1 MSLKN
6 STYNK
11 TLLIIGFTVVIITL
25 NLLINPAKSEA
36 ALHRNTL
43 DYIEETFPIDS
54 PEIDLRYPF
63 KDGTGGPG
71 KNNTGGLFLNNP
83 TNIDSKFEYDPET
96 GTYSYSEKIGDRYFK
111 YPTYMDFEEYLKYD
125 SKKSLQ
131 DYWKQKS
138 AADDI
143 NQTKGF
149 RPELTVKGEAFDRI
163 FGGNVIDIR
172 PQGSAEL
179 TFGINRSTRDN
190 PALPANQRSTT
201 LFDFGQQIQ
210 LNLVGNIGEKLKI
223 TTSFNT
229 EATFDFENQM
239 KIEYTGYED
248 EIIQKIEAGNVALPL
263 KGQLITGSQ
272 TLFGIKTELRFGK
285 LTVTSVL
292 SQEKGERKE
301 INVEGG
307 AQIKK
312 FEKEAS
318 DYEENKHYFLSQYF
332 RDNYER
338 SLATPPIINSRAVI
352 TKVEVW
358 VSNSNSGVEGLKNI
372 IGFMDLG
379 EGTQEN
385 IFNDAQVIDN
395 NPALNA
401 DFSHN
406 AANSLYQNIS
416 DSSNSAYGSA
426 VVGDI
431 REFTDASQALS
442 AQNFENG
449 TDFEK
454 YENARLLEPSR
465 YILNAELGYIS
476 LNSKLNTDDILAVS
490 FQYTLDG
497 QVYQV
502 GEFSTDGISG
512 TNGLYVKLLK
522 GTNINTAIP
531 TWDLMMKN
539 VYALGA
545 FNISPE
551 NFFLDIFYNNPATG
565 VKIPFIPEG
574 SVNGQ
579 PLVQVMNLDR
589 LNTINQSNPD
599 GVFDYVDGITINSNN
614 GRVYF
619 PVLEPFGS
627 HLRSK
632 FSNIQTANKYAFD
645 SLYVTVQTLAEQDA
659 SKNRFSIK
667 GQYASSSSSDIA
679 LNAMNVPEG
688 SVTVTAGGAALT
700 ENVDYTVDYNLG
712 RVKIIN
718 DGILQSGTPI
728 KISLESQSLF
738 NIQTKTLMGTR
749 LDYKFNDNF
758 NLGATALKLSERPL
772 TNKINIGDEPINN
785 TIVGFDL
792 TYSHDIPFLT
802 RLVDKLPIY
811 STKEKSTITIEGEFA
826 KLLPGNPGAIGKEG
840 TAYLDDFEG
849 SQSSIDVRTIS
860 QWKLASTPQ
869 GQPSLFPEGIFPLSD
884 SLTYGYN
891 RARLAWYNIDPLF
904 WRNDSRT
911 PSHIRDSAET
921 QSIHYS
927 REVLQT
933 EVFPFRSVANGTT
946 QNISTLD
953 LAFYP
958 EERGPYNFDPVL
970 GSSISSGMSPAG
982 DLISP
987 RSRWGGIMR
996 QIETTDFE
1004 SSNVEFIQFW
1014 VMDPF
1019 DAEDGDPAHSGGTLY
1034 FNLGDISED
1043 ILKDD
1048 RKAVENA
1055 LPLAPINYATGE
1067 NANLVDTTIW
1077 GRVPTIPALVTAFD
1091 NTPSTRPFQDIGLD
1105 GLSDDDEAFFFPDFT
1120 AYNDADGVSDPSGD
1134 NHHHYRGDDYDRDQ
1148 LSILARYKYH
1158 NGVDGNSNT
1167 PAQDPNPNYTSAA
1180 TTRPDI
1186 EDINVNN
1193 NLDFREN
1200 YFQYSVDLSPSAVNP
1215 ANVGNNFITNVLET
1229 TVRTVDGRTRPVT
1242 WYQFKIPIREPESV
1256 IGSIQDFK
1264 SIRFMRM
1271 FMKGF
1276 NKEVVLR
1283 FAQLELVRGEWRRFS
1298 GNLLSPG
1305 DFLGN
1310 DDNATTFDVSAVN
1323 VEENSSKTPV
1333 NYIIP
1338 PGIDRE
1344 INPNP
1349 SIGGNTQQLNEQSL
1363 ALNVCN
1369 LADGDARAAYKI
1381 MDIDLRRYKRIQMF
1395 LHAEQNDPTIPLADN
1410 DLSVFIR
1417 MGSDFT
1423 DNYYEYEVPLA
1434 VTEPGRYNTDNNTNN
1449 NARLDVWPESN
1460 NIDLQ
1465 FSKLTDLKVLR
1476 NSLLSDGN
1484 SGVQLIKDYEQAD
1497 GKNTLRV
1504 KGNPNFADVRV
1515 FMIGVR
1521 NARQTPLTEDD
1532 DGLEKCAEIWANE
1545 LRMSEFDNEGGWA
1558 SVARITTQVADLG
1571 NITIAGDYSTPGFG
1585 SVEQKLNER
1594 QQETRKSY
1602 DLSTSVELGKFIP
1615 EKIGISIPMYYNIS
1629 EGRVTP
1635 RYNPLDPDLELD
1647 ELLNNEILPQEARDS
1662 IGTRVQEVTRR
1673 KSITFTNVRKI
1684 RPKGQKKNHFYNIS
1698 NFSFNYGY
1706 SEIKFRDIDTEFN
1719 NQKTYRGGFGYSYGF
1734 KPKNIQPFKS
1744 IKKKAFTI
1752 IKDFNFYLTPKQ
1764 ITFQTDVDR
1773 MYSERR
1779 ARNNTGFS
1787 FPLETYYQKH
1797 FYWNRI
1803 YGLQYDITK
1812 ALKFNFNATNNAT
1825 IEEPLTYIDSDGN
1838 TVDSRGRVDSDFQE
1852 EYTIWKDTVWEN
1864 IRNFGTNTHYH
1875 HSFNFNYALPINK
1888 IPGFSFVNLTTQY
1901 SGDYDWQRAPIG
1913 ADSLGNTIQNS
1924 NTISTNLQL
1933 NMTKLHNE
1941 IGFLK
1946 KVTKRSRER
1955 QRMRTLKATQ
1965 PNPRKTKAENAK
1977 KRGWKA
1983 GEAPADIKFEV
1994 RKFKDSDTSRVE
2006 LWRKVLPFKPMDVFW
2021 LGTMS
2026 LKNVAGT
2033 YSRNRGTLL
2042 PGYNQETRLL
2052 GQNPNFDAPGFN
2064 FISGIQEDD
2073 FVFKAANNEW
2083 LINNDSTGLVYNY
2096 ATTASDNY
2104 NIRAT
2109 IRPIK
2114 TLRIQLTASRSYS
2127 ENLAQQFFAID
2138 DSFVDTLGN
2147 NSDEGVGAID
2157 INNDGQNDYYLVK
2170 PVNTGNFS
2178 MSFLSFNTAFFG
2190 DDPIDRSSKV
2200 FDNFLKEREAISQRL
2215 GTENAN
2221 SVGTSDS
2228 LFADGYGGTSQEVL
2242 IPAFIAAY
2250 SGKSGEKVSLKNFKN
2265 FIPLPNWRVTYDGL
2279 SKIAIINRLFKKFTL
2294 THSYKSTLNYAS
2306 FTTNLL
2312 HEKDNSGDAFIRD
2325 LDNNFISD
2333 LSIATVSLTEQFS
2346 PLLGV
2351 DMTLNNNMLLRVEL
2365 KRNRNA
2371 ALSLSNNQIT
2381 EIKGSEWSVGTG
2393 YKFRQV
2399 RLPISKAPAD
2409 IDTRIDVGIRDNNT
2423 VVRRIVENV
2432 NQLTSGQRI
2441 LSIKLTADYRVS
2453 SSLNLRAFYDY
2464 VSTNPFVSNTF
2475 PTTNANFGISVRF
2488 TFTQ

>member
-11 TLLIIGFTVVIITL
+11 TLLIFGFVAIIVAV
-25 NLLINPAKSEA
+25 NLLVNPAKTEA
-36 ALHRNTL
+36 ALHSNNL
-43 DYIEETFPIDS
+43 TFESEVLPPDS
-54 PEIDLRYPF
+54 DEVDLRYPF
-63 KDGTGGPG
+63 RTGGGAPG
-71 KNNTGGLFLNNP
+71 SKRSGMFLKNP
-83 TNIDSKFEYDPET
+83 SNIDSKFEYDPET
-96 GTYSYSEKIGDRYFK
+96 GTYSYSEKIGDNYVT
-111 YPTYMDFEEYLKYD
+111 YPQQMGFEEYLDYD

-138 AADDI
+138 EAEDL

-149 RPELTVKGEAFDRI
+149 RPKLTVKGEAFDRI

-201 LFDFGQQIQ
+201 VFDFGQQIQ

-248 EIIQKIEAGNVALPL
+248 EIIQKIEAGNVSLPL

-272 TLFGIKTELRFGK
+272 TLFGIKTELKFGRM
-285 LTVTSVL
+285 TVTSVL
-292 SQEKGERKE
+292 SQEKGEKKE

-318 DYEENKHYFLSQYF
+318 DYEENKHYFLSHYF

-338 SLATPPIINSRAVI
+338 SLSTPPILNSRAIV

-358 VSNSNSGVEGLKNI
+358 VSNSNNGVNNLKNI

-379 EGTQEN
+379 EGTQSSIYN
-385 IFNDAQVIDN
+385 NAQVTDVNTAPNANFPDN
-395 NPALNA
+395 NANNLYFNIA
-401 DFSHN
+401 DSAGSSYNVGQIRNFQS
-406 AANSLYQNIS
+406 APQELANQGL
-416 DSSNSAYGSA
+416 
-426 VVGDI
+426 V
-431 REFTDASQALS
+431 
-442 AQNFENG
+442 NG

-454 YENARLLEPSR
+454 YEQAKLLDPNK

-476 LNSKLNTDDILAVS
+476 LNSKLNSDDILAVA
-490 FQYTLDG
+490 FQYRLDG

-502 GEFSTDGISG
+502 GEFSTDGVTG
-512 TNGLYVKLLK
+512 TDALYVKLLK
-522 GTNINTAIP
+522 GTNINTQLP

-545 FNISPE
+545 FNVSPD
-551 NFFLDIFYNNPATG
+551 NFYLDIFYNNPASG

-574 SVNGQ
+574 EVNGK
-579 PLVQVMNLDR
+579 PLVSVMNLDR
-589 LNTINQSNPD
+589 LNANNQASPD
-599 GVFDYVDGITINSNN
+599 GVFDYINGVTINSNN

-627 HLRSK
+627 HLRSQ
-632 FSNIQTANKYAFD
+632 FSNQQTANKYAFD
-645 SLYVTVQTLAEQDA
+645 SLYVTPQTLAEQDV

-679 LNAMNVPEG
+679 LNAMNIPAG
-688 SVTVTAGGAALT
+688 SVSVTAGGAALT

-718 DGILQSGTPI
+718 EGILQSGTPI

-749 LDYKFNDNF
+749 LDYKFNENF

-792 TYSHDIPFLT
+792 TYSHEVPFLT

-826 KLLPGNPGAIGKEG
+826 KLLPGNPGAIGKDG

-849 SQSSIDVRTIS
+849 SQSTIDMRTIS

-869 GQPSLFPEGIFPLSD
+869 GQPTLFPEATFPFD
-884 SLTYGYN
+884 TSLAYGYN

-911 PSHIRDSAET
+911 PQHIEDDPEL
-921 QSIHYS
+921 QSNHYS

-933 EVFPFRSVANGTT
+933 EVFPFKSVANGTT

-958 EERGPYNFDPVL
+958 EERGQYNFDPVG
-970 GSSISSGMSPAG
+970 GSSISAGMNTSGVLANPST
-982 DLISP
+982 
-987 RSRWGGIMR
+987 RWAGIMR

-1004 SSNVEFIQFW
+1004 SSNVEFIMFW

-1019 DAEDGDPAHSGGTLY
+1019 NDEDGDVNHPGGKLY

-1048 RKAVENA
+1048 RKSVENA
-1055 LPLAPINYATGE
+1055 MPITAIDYAAGLNVT
-1067 NANLVDTTIW
+1067 LVDTTVW
-1077 GRVPTIPALVTAFD
+1077 GRVPNVSALVNAFD

-1105 GLSDDDEAFFFPDFT
+1105 GLNDDDEAAFFPSYSSFT
-1120 AYNDADGVSDPSGD
+1120 DITGASDPSGD
-1134 NHHHYRGDDYDRDQ
+1134 NHHHFRGDDYDNLQ
-1148 LSILARYKYH
+1148 LSILERYKYH

-1167 PAQDPNPNYTSAA
+1167 SEQDPNPDYSSAA
-1180 TTRPDI
+1180 TTRPDV
-1186 EDINVNN
+1186 EDINTNN

-1200 YFQYSVDLSPSAVNP
+1200 YYQYSIDVSPTAINP
-1215 ANVGNNFITNVLET
+1215 SNVGNNYINNVLET
-1229 TVRTVDGRTRPVT
+1229 TVRTPDGRSRQVN

-1256 IGSIQDFK
+1256 VGSIQDFK

-1276 NKEVVLR
+1276 SKEVVLR
-1283 FAQLELVRGEWRRFS
+1283 FAKLDLVRGEWRRFS
-1298 GNLLSPG
+1298 GSLLGPG
-1305 DFLGN
+1305 DILGN
-1310 DDNATTFDVSAVN
+1310 DDDATTFDVSAVN

-1349 SIGGNTQQLNEQSL
+1349 STGGQTQQLNEQSL

-1369 LADGDARAAYKI
+1369 LADGDAKAAYKI
-1381 MDIDLRRYKRIQMF
+1381 MNIDLRRYKRLKMF
-1395 LHAEQNDPTIPLADN
+1395 LHAEEKDPTNPLNDN

-1434 VTEPGRYNTDNNTNN
+1434 VTEPGTYNTNN
-1449 NARLDVWPESN
+1449 NSNTSDRLLVWPESN

-1476 NSLLSDGN
+1476 NSLLPDGN
-1484 SGVQLIKDYEQAD
+1484 NGVQLIKDYEQKE

-1504 KGNPNFADVRV
+1504 KGNPNLADVRV

-1521 NARQTPLTEDD
+1521 NTRQTPQTTDD
-1532 DGLEKCAEIWANE
+1532 DGLDKCAEIWVNE

-1558 SVARITTQVADLG
+1558 SVARITTQIADLG

-1594 QQETRKSY
+1594 QQETKKSY
-1602 DLSTSVELGKFIP
+1602 DLSTSIELGKFIP
-1615 EKIGISIPMYYNIS
+1615 EKIGISIPMYYNVS

-1647 ELLNNEILPQEARDS
+1647 ELLNNDILSQEARDS
-1662 IGTRVQEVTRR
+1662 IGVRTQEVTKRR
-1673 KSITFTNVRKI
+1673 SITFTNVRKLK
-1684 RPKGQKKNHFYNIS
+1684 PKGQKKSRFYNIS

-1706 SEIKFRDIDTEFN
+1706 SEVKFRDINTEFD

-1734 KPKNIQPFKS
+1734 KPKNIKPFKS
-1744 IKKKAFTI
+1744 IKKKAFTL
-1752 IKDFNFYLTPKQ
+1752 IKDFNFYLLPKQ
-1764 ITFQTDVDR
+1764 ISFQTDVDR

-1779 ARNNTGFS
+1779 ARNNTGFD
-1787 FPLETYYQKH
+1787 FALDTYYQKH

-1803 YGLQYDITK
+1803 YGLKYDITK
-1812 ALKFNFNATNNAT
+1812 ALKFDFNATNNAT
-1825 IEEPLTYIDSDGN
+1825 IEEPLTFNG
-1838 TVDSRGRVDSDFQE
+1838 VDTRGRVSQDFQE
-1852 EYTIWKDTVWEN
+1852 EYDSWRDTVWQN

-1875 HSFNFNYALPINK
+1875 HSFNLNYTVPINK
-1888 IPGFSFVNLTTQY
+1888 IPGFKFVTLTTQY
-1901 SGDYDWQRAPIG
+1901 GGDYDWQRAAIG
-1913 ADSLGNTIQNS
+1913 ADSLGHTIQNS
-1924 NTISTNLQL
+1924 NNISARLQL
-1933 NMTKLHNE
+1933 NMTRLHNE

-1946 KVTKRSRER
+1946 KVNKRARER
-1955 QRMRTLKATQ
+1955 QRMRTLKAT
-1965 PNPRKTKAENAK
+1965 PPIASKTKAENAK
-1977 KRGWKA
+1977 RRGWKE
-1983 GEAPADIKFEV
+1983 GDAPANIKFETK
-1994 RKFKDSDTSRVE
+1994 KFKDSDTTKVE
-2006 LWRKVLPFKPMDVFW
+2006 LWRKILPFKPMDVFW

-2033 YSRNRGTLL
+2033 YSRNRGTIL
-2042 PGYNQETRLL
+2042 PGYNQETSVL
-2052 GQNPNFDAPGFN
+2052 GQNPGFQAPGFN
-2064 FISGIQEDD
+2064 FISGLQEDD
-2073 FVFKAANNEW
+2073 FAFKAATNNW
-2083 LINNDSTGLVYNY
+2083 LVNNDSTGLIYNY
-2096 ATTASDNY
+2096 ATTFSENY
-2104 NIRAT
+2104 NVRAT

-2114 TLRIQLTASRSYS
+2114 TLRIQLTATRTYS
-2127 ENLAQQFFAID
+2127 ENTAQQFFAID
-2138 DSFVDTLGN
+2138 ETFVDTSANAGSVVEVRN
-2147 NSDEGVGAID
+2147 DVTNEID
-2157 INNDGQNDYYLVK
+2157 RYYLVR
-2170 PVNTGNFS
+2170 PINTGNFS
-2178 MSFLSFNTAFFG
+2178 MSFLTFNTAFWG
-2190 DDPIDRSSKV
+2190 DDPETKSSKV
-2200 FDNFLKEREAISQRL
+2200 FDNFLKERKAISNRL
-2215 GTENAN
+2215 GEQNAN
-2221 SVGTSDS
+2221 SIASDTTAGGFS
-2228 LFADGYGGTSQEVL
+2228 DGYGGTSQDVL
-2242 IPAFIAAY
+2242 IPAFLAAY

-2279 SKIAIINRLFKKFTL
+2279 SKLALINRYFKKFTL
-2294 THSYKSTLNYAS
+2294 SHGYKSTLNYGS
-2306 FTTNLL
+2306 FTSNLV
-2312 HEKDNSGDAFIRD
+2312 HEKDNNGDATTRD
-2325 LDNNFISD
+2325 LLNNFDPELTIS
-2333 LSIATVSLTEQFS
+2333 TVSMNEQFS

-2351 DMTLNNNMLLRVEL
+2351 DMTLNNNMLLRVEF

-2371 ALSLSNNQIT
+2371 SLSMSNNQIT
-2381 EIKGSEWSVGTG
+2381 EVKGKEWTVGTG

-2399 RLPISKAPAD
+2399 RLPIAKAAAD
-2409 IDTRIDVGIRDNNT
+2409 LDTRIDVGVRDNNT
-2423 VVRRIVENV
+2423 LVRRIVENV
-2432 NQLTSGQRI
+2432 TQLTSGQRA
-2441 LSIKLTADYRVS
+2441 LTIKLTADYRVS
-2453 SSLNLRAFYDY
+2453 SNLNLRAFYDY
-2464 VSTNPFVSNTF
+2464 ISTKPFVSNTF
-2475 PTTNANFGISVRF
+2475 PTTNTNVGISIRF
-2488 TFTQ
+2488 TFSQ

>member
-1 MSLKN
+1 LSLKN
-6 STYNK
+6 TTYNK
-11 TLLIIGFTVVIITL
+11 TFLIIGFTAVIIAV
-25 NLLINPAKSEA
+25 NLMVNPAKSQA
-36 ALHRNTL
+36 ALHHNTL
-43 DYIEETFPIDS
+43 DYDAEVLLIDS

-63 KDGTGGPG
+63 KDGIGGPG
-71 KNNTGGLFLNNP
+71 SNNTGGLFLKNP
-83 TNIDSKFEYDPET
+83 SNIDSKFEYDPEM

-111 YPTYMDFEEYLKYD
+111 YPTYMDFEEYLDYD

-138 AADDI
+138 TAEDI

-149 RPELTVKGEAFDRI
+149 RPKLIVKGEAFDRI
-163 FGGNVIDIR
+163 FGGNIIDIR

-201 LFDFGQQIQ
+201 VFDFGQQIQ
-210 LNLVGNIGEKLKI
+210 LNLVGHIGEKLKI

-248 EIIQKIEAGNVALPL
+248 EIIQKIEAGNVSLPL

-272 TLFGIKTELRFGK
+272 TLFGIKTELRFGR

-292 SQEKGERKE
+292 SQEKGEKKE

-332 RDNYER
+332 RDSYER
-338 SLATPPIINSRAVI
+338 SLSTPPLISSRAVI

-358 VSNSNSGVEGLKNI
+358 LSNSNSSTTNLKNI

-379 EGTQEN
+379 EGTQTN
-385 IFNDAQVIDN
+385 IYNDAQVIDN
-395 NPALNA
+395 NTAPNA
-401 DFSHN
+401 NFSDN
-406 AANSLYQNIS
+406 AANNLYFNIS
-416 DSSNSAYGSA
+416 DSTGASPYN
-426 VVGDI
+426 VNDI
-431 REFTDASQALS
+431 RGFVDASQELTN
-442 AQNFENG
+442 QGFVNG

-454 YENARLLEPSR
+454 YEQAKLLESSR
-465 YILNAELGYIS
+465 YILNAQLGYIS
-476 LNSKLNTDDILAVS
+476 LNSRLNSDDILAVA

-502 GEFSTDGISG
+502 GEFSTDGVSG
-512 TNGLYVKLLK
+512 TQGLLVKLLK
-522 GTNINTAIP
+522 GTSVNTNIP

-551 NFFLDIFYNNPATG
+551 NFYLDIFYNNPATG

-574 SVNGQ
+574 AINGQ

-589 LNTINQSNPD
+589 LNSSNQSSPD
-599 GVFDYVDGITINSNN
+599 GVFDYINGITINSNN

-632 FSNIQTANKYAFD
+632 FSSPQTANKYVYD
-645 SLYVTVQTLAEQDA
+645 SLYVTSQTLAEQDV

-667 GQYASSSSSDIA
+667 GQYSSSSSSDIA
-679 LNAMNVPEG
+679 LNAMNIPTG

-749 LDYKFNDNF
+749 LDYKFNENF
-758 NLGATALKLSERPL
+758 NIGATALKLSERPL

-792 TYSHDIPFLT
+792 TYTHDIPFLT

-826 KLLPGNPGAIGKEG
+826 KLLPGNPGAIGKDG

-849 SQSSIDVRTIS
+849 SQSSIDVRTVS
-860 QWKLASTPQ
+860 QWKMASTPQ
-869 GQPSLFPEGIFPLSD
+869 GQPTLFPEGIFPLSD
-884 SLTYGYN
+884 SLEYGYN

-911 PSHIRDSAET
+911 PSHIESDPET
-921 QSIHYS
+921 QSNHYS

-933 EVFPFRSVANGTT
+933 EVFPFKSVSNGTT
-946 QNISTLD
+946 QNIATLD
-953 LAFYP
+953 LAYYP
-958 EERGPYNFDPVL
+958 AERGPYNFDPIG
-970 GSSISSGMSPAG
+970 GSSISSGMNTAG
-982 DLISP
+982 DLGTPS
-987 RSRWGGIMR
+987 SRWGGIMR

-1014 VMDPF
+1014 LMDPF
-1019 DAEDGDPAHSGGTLY
+1019 DAADGDATHSGGKLY

-1048 RKAVENA
+1048 RKSVENA
-1055 LPLAPINYATGE
+1055 MPLSAISPGVNE
-1067 NANLVDTTIW
+1067 NLVDTTIW
-1077 GRVPTIPALVTAFD
+1077 GRVPTIPALVRAFD

-1105 GLSDDDEAFFFPDFT
+1105 GLNDVDEAFFFSDFIGYT
-1120 AYNDADGVSDPSGD
+1120 DADGESDPSGD
-1134 NHHHYRGDDYDRDQ
+1134 NHHHYRGDDYDAQ
-1148 LSILARYKYH
+1148 ELSILDRYKFY

-1167 PAQDPNPNYTSAA
+1167 PAQDPNSNYTSAA
-1180 TTRPDI
+1180 TTRPDV
-1186 EDINVNN
+1186 EDINTNN

-1200 YFQYSVDLSPSAVNP
+1200 YFQYSIDLSPSTVNP

-1229 TVRTVDGRTRPVT
+1229 TVRTTDGSSKQIN
-1242 WYQFKIPIREPESV
+1242 WYQFKIPIREPENV
-1256 IGSIQDFK
+1256 IGNIEGFK

-1283 FAQLELVRGEWRRFS
+1283 FAQLDLVRGEWRRFS
-1298 GNLLSPG
+1298 GSLLSPG

-1310 DDNATTFDVSAVN
+1310 DDDATTFDVSAVN

-1344 INPNP
+1344 TNPNP
-1349 SIGGNTQQLNEQSL
+1349 STGGQTQQLNEQSL
-1363 ALNVCN
+1363 ALDVCN
-1369 LADGDARAAYKI
+1369 LADGDARATYKI
-1381 MDIDLRRYKRIQMF
+1381 MDIDLRRYKRIKMF
-1395 LHAEQNDPTIPLADN
+1395 LHAEESDPTNPLADN

-1434 VTEPGRYNTDNNTNN
+1434 VTPEGTYNTNN
-1449 NARLDVWPESN
+1449 NSNDNHRLTVWPESN

-1484 SGVQLIKDYEQAD
+1484 SGVQLIKSYEQKD
-1497 GKNTLRV
+1497 GKNILRI

-1521 NARQTPLTEDD
+1521 NARQTPLTTDD
-1532 DGLEKCAEIWANE
+1532 DGLEKCAEIWVNE

-1558 SVARITTQVADLG
+1558 SVARITTQIADLG
-1571 NITIAGDYSTPGFG
+1571 NITVAGDYSTPGFG
-1585 SVEQKLNER
+1585 SIEQKLNER

-1615 EKIGISIPMYYNIS
+1615 EKIGISIPMYYNVS
-1629 EGRVTP
+1629 QGVVTP
-1635 RYNPLDPDLELD
+1635 RYNPLDPDLELK
-1647 ELLNNEILPQEARDS
+1647 ELLNNDILSQDVRDS
-1662 IGTRVQEVTRR
+1662 IGERTQEVTKR
-1673 KSITFTNVRKI
+1673 KSITFTNVRKL

-1706 SEIKFRDIDTEFN
+1706 SEIKFRDIDTEFD

-1734 KPKNIQPFKS
+1734 KPKNIKPFKS
-1744 IKKKAFTI
+1744 IKKKAFTL
-1752 IKDFNFYLTPKQ
+1752 IKDFNFYLMPKQ

-1797 FYWNRI
+1797 FYWNRV
-1803 YGLQYDITK
+1803 YGFKYDITK
-1812 ALKFNFNATNNAT
+1812 ALKFDFNATNNAS
-1825 IEEPLTYIDSDGN
+1825 IEEPLTYNG
-1838 TVDSRGRVDSDFQE
+1838 VDTRGRVSQEFKGEYDS
-1852 EYTIWKDTVWEN
+1852 WRDTLWQN

-1875 HSFNFNYALPINK
+1875 HSFNFNYAVPINK
-1888 IPGFSFVNLTTQY
+1888 IPGFKFVTLTTQY
-1901 SGDYDWQRAPIG
+1901 AGDYDWQRAPIG
-1913 ADSLGNTIQNS
+1913 ADSLGHTIQNS
-1924 NTISTNLQL
+1924 NTISANLQL
-1933 NMTKLHNE
+1933 NMTRLHNE
-1941 IGFLK
+1941 VGFLK
-1946 KVTKRSRER
+1946 KVNKRARER
-1955 QRMRTLKATQ
+1955 QRMRTLKAQ
-1965 PNPRKTKAENAK
+1965 PPNPRKTKAENAK

-1983 GEAPADIKFEV
+1983 GNAPADIKFELK
-1994 RKFKDSDTSRVE
+1994 KFKDSDTTRVE
-2006 LWRKVLPFKPMDVFW
+2006 LWRKLLPFKPMDVFW

-2026 LKNVAGT
+2026 LKNVAAT

-2042 PGYNQETRLL
+2042 PGYNQETKLL
-2052 GQNPNFDAPGFN
+2052 GQNPGFDAPGFN
-2064 FISGIQEDD
+2064 FISGIQKDQ
-2073 FVFKAANNEW
+2073 FAFKAATNQW
-2083 LINNDSTGLVYNY
+2083 LINNDSTGLIYNY

-2104 NIRAT
+2104 NVRAT

-2114 TLRIQLTASRSYS
+2114 TLRIQLTATRNYS
-2127 ENLAQQFFAID
+2127 ENIAQQFFAVNNT
-2138 DSFVDTLGN
+2138 FVDTGANRGSIIEVN
-2147 NSDEGVGAID
+2147 NSDGNID
-2157 INNDGQNDYYLVK
+2157 RYYLVK

-2178 MSFLSFNTAFFG
+2178 MSFLTFNTAFWG
-2190 DDPIDRSSKV
+2190 DDDVDRSSKV
-2200 FDNFLKEREAISQRL
+2200 FDNFLKERKSISQRL
-2215 GTENAN
+2215 GDENDN
-2221 SVGTSDS
+2221 SNTTNVNGYSE
-2228 LFADGYGGTSQEVL
+2228 GYGETSQDVL

-2294 THSYKSTLNYAS
+2294 THGYKSTLNYAS

-2312 HEKDNSGDAFIRD
+2312 HEKDILGDAFVRD
-2325 LDNNFISD
+2325 LSGNF
-2333 LSIATVSLTEQFS
+2333 LPEVSIATVSMTEQFS

-2351 DMTLNNNMLLRVEL
+2351 DMTLNNNMLLRVEF

-2371 ALSLSNNQIT
+2371 SLSMSNNQIT
-2381 EIKGSEWSVGTG
+2381 EIKGQEWSVGTG

-2399 RLPISKAPAD
+2399 RLPIAKAAAD
-2409 IDTRIDVGIRDNNT
+2409 IDTRIDVGIRNNNT

-2464 VSTNPFVSNTF
+2464 ISTKPFVSNTF
-2475 PTTNANFGISVRF
+2475 PTTNTNVGISIRF